1 MSALPHDLRRFRAS
15 RPWHDGPLY
24 LLAMFGA
31 AAFGYLVVILL
42 MSLGAK

>member
-1 MSALPHDLRRFRAS
+1 MSSIPHDVKNYRAV

-24 LLAMFGA
+24 LVAMFGA

-42 MSLGAK
+42 MSWVAK